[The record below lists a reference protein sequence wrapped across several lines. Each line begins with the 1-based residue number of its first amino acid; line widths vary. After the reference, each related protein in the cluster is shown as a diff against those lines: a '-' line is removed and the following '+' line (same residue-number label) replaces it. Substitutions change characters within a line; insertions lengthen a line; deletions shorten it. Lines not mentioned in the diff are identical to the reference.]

1 MFTEKDILARLQ
13 NGEDA
18 QAIADEFA
26 KMINNANKIYTE
38 EQKKAE
44 AEAKAKQIQKDKE
57 DELAIILE
65 DLKDWMRHYYP
76 KYDKEILKSFEET
89 TTEDVISMINSIFD
103 LMDSLS
109 GIDALLKSPVAEK
122 TAEKVAT
129 KRSKASPDEILS
141 NFLADMG
148 W

>member
-1 MFTEKDILARLQ
+1 MFNEKDILARLQ

-26 KMINNANKIYTE
+26 KVINNANKMYAE

-44 AEAKAKQIQKDKE
+44 AEAKAKRIQQEKE

-65 DLKDWMRHYYP
+65 DLKDWMRRYYP
-76 KYDKEILKSFEET
+76 KHDKIILESF
-89 TTEDVISMINSIFD
+89 DGNSTKDIIA
-103 LMDSLS
+103 S
-109 GIDALLKSPVAEK
+109 IDAIFELIDLDFASLFTVKSPVAKK
-122 TAEKVAT
+122 TAEKAD
-129 KRSKASPDEILS
+129 RKAKSADDVI
-141 NFLADMG
+141 NDFLKSVG

>member
-1 MFTEKDILARLQ
+1 MFNEKDILARLQ

-26 KMINNANKIYTE
+26 KVINNANKMYAE

-44 AEAKAKQIQKDKE
+44 AEAKAKQIQQDKE

-65 DLKDWMRHYYP
+65 DLKDWMCRYYP
-76 KYDKEILKSFEET
+76 KHDEIITQSFDENST
-89 TTEDVISMINSIFD
+89 KDVIAS
-103 LMDSLS
+103 
-109 GIDALLKSPVAEK
+109 IDAIFELIDVGFASLMNIKSPVAKK
-122 TAEKVAT
+122 TAET
-129 KRSKASPDEILS
+129 IGRKAKPADDVI
-141 NFLADMG
+141 NDFLKSMG

>member
-1 MFTEKDILARLQ
+1 MFNEKDILARLQ

-26 KMINNANKIYTE
+26 KLLNNANKTYTE

-44 AEAKAKQIQKDKE
+44 AEAKAKQIQQDKE

-65 DLKDWMRHYYP
+65 ELEDWMRRYYS
-76 KYDKEILKSFEET
+76 KHDEVIVQSF
-89 TTEDVISMINSIFD
+89 DGNSTKDIIA
-103 LMDSLS
+103 S
-109 GIDALLKSPVAEK
+109 IDAIFELIDVGFASLMTIKSPVEKK
-122 TAEKVAT
+122 TADLVT
-129 KRSKASPDEILS
+129 GRKAKPADDVI
-141 NFLADMG
+141 NDFLKSMG